1 MNNRVPCKH
10 PILAGFLAFFLFWL
24 LLLTGTFFAL
34 KGGIFAGSNIREMM
48 VSNGI
53 DTLFYEFC
61 DDIID
66 EQFMGEDLEWLLE
79 NEKFDEIKEEMVKLF
94 FDSLF
99 EEQKSVDLDGIV
111 DKIMEAFEEESNVIV
126 DDVFDEIEKE
136 ADNFD
141 AKNNEKIQSI
151 IDTYG
156 IEVDDEFYAEL
167 NEYAKDVDNLD
178 EYKDDIQEE
187 IDKEVIEP
195 AKDKKDEFKANFE
208 ESYME
213 MLNEYYASEGF
224 TTIEQ
229 MNEALKV
236 GNAIVNAVA
245 FGGLAVSLFLML
257 MILLLNK
264 NAVFGAFS
272 KLAIVSGI
280 SGFLILFTGL
290 IKFFMDALLNGVL
303 GEDLQSVN
311 EEIGIDVANYLS
323 ELFGMIFNPFIYVG
337 IILIAIMIVSIIIW
351 RISKINYKNR
361 IASEQMYYYGRGYN
375 DNNI

>member
-1 MNNRVPCKH
+1 MNNKVPCKH
-10 PILAGFLAFFLFWL
+10 PFLAGFLAFLLFWSL
-24 LLLTGTFFAL
+24 LVTGTFFAL

-48 VSNGI
+48 EANGI
-53 DTLFYEFC
+53 DKLFYEFC

-66 EQFMGEDLEWLLE
+66 EQFMGDDLEWLLE

-94 FDSLF
+94 FESLF
-99 EEQKSVDLDGIV
+99 EEQKSVNLEGIA
-111 DKIMEAFEEESNVIV
+111 DKIMDAFEEESDVIV

-136 ADNFD
+136 AENFD

-156 IEVDDEFYAEL
+156 IEVDDEFYEEL
-167 NEYAKDVDNLD
+167 NEYAKDIDNLD

-187 IDKEVIEP
+187 IDKQVIEP
-195 AKDKKDEFKANFE
+195 VRDKEDDFKEKFE

-213 MLNEYYASEGF
+213 MLNEYYGSEGF

-236 GNAIVNAVA
+236 GNAIVNTVA

-264 NAVFGAFS
+264 DAVFGAFS
-272 KLAIVSGI
+272 KFAIVSGI

-311 EEIGIDVANYLS
+311 EELGIDVANYLS
-323 ELFGMIFNPFIYVG
+323 ELVGMIFNPFIYVG
-337 IILIAIMIVSIIIW
+337 IILIVIMIVSIIIW
-351 RISKINYKNR
+351 RISKTNYKNR